1 MPDDNQGRSKFN
13 DALKIIE
20 DDIKNIREK
29 IEILKIYGPKILK
42 SKNDKSKSIQLSDN
56 VNLQQRSERL
66 MNHVQV
72 VTSQIIRIACGEKVA
87 PEFTYRSD

>member
-20 DDIKNIREK
+20 EDIKNLREK

-42 SKNDKSKSIQLSDN
+42 SKNDK
-56 VNLQQRSERL
+56 
-66 MNHVQV
+66 
-72 VTSQIIRIACGEKVA
+72 
-87 PEFTYRSD
+87 